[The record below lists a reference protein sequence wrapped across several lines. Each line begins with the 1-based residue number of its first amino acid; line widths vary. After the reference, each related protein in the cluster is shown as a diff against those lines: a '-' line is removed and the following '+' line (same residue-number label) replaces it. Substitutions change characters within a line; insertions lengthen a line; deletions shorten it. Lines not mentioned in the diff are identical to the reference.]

1 MYIDVIFIFI
11 LKYIYQIINYILYFS
26 FIIAVSLQMNSSVF
40 IDRFN
45 VVQELYCYYR
55 WATTYKFDG
64 WCHVVSCVKKSDM
77 NGRSSYGIYQKCCCT
92 WWPLNTRN
100 LPISH
105 PYLVPRLTRHR
116 TRMKQTN
123 RNLSKLLEPGGKL
136 KPGLPITKYG
146 VISSW

>member
-64 WCHVVSCVKKSDM
+64 VTLFRVWKNRTWMVVHRMESIRNVVVLDDLWIREICQSLIPILFQDWRGIERGWNK
-77 NGRSSYGIYQKCCCT
+77 RTAIYQSC
-92 WWPLNTRN
+92 
-100 LPISH
+100 
-105 PYLVPRLTRHR
+105 
-116 TRMKQTN
+116 
-123 RNLSKLLEPGGKL
+123 
-136 KPGLPITKYG
+136 
-146 VISSW
+146 